1 MSAYLVVAHRTLVED
16 HLLDHVRSLCAT
28 EECRFH
34 LVVPVHHPR
43 DRAWTDGEV
52 DAAGRQRLEEGL
64 AAFRSISA
72 DVTGEVGDANPV
84 YAVGAAMRSHPDE
97 DWAGIIVSTL
107 PRHLSRW
114 LGLDA
119 VSRLER
125 EYEDLPVTHLEA
137 AQAPADA

>member
-16 HLLDHVRSLCAT
+16 HLLEHARSLCAAGDCT
-28 EECRFH
+28 FH

-43 DRAWTDGEV
+43 DHAWTDGEV
-52 DAAGRQRLEEGL
+52 ERAARLRLDDGL
-64 AAFRSISA
+64 AAFRAIGA
-72 DVTGEVGDANPV
+72 EVTGEIGDANPV

-114 LGLDA
+114 LGLDV

-125 EYEDLPVTHLEA
+125 EYEDVPVIHLEA
-137 AQAPADA
+137 AQAPAEA